1 MTFIAAGDRDGT
13 PYDRCPPG
21 LRGSD
26 NLIAD
31 SVSSVHTFPRKKKK
45 KRKEKG
51 RIKNWT
57 DDACGSRELI
67 LFFVTFRR
75 KSCRIGVY

>member
-1 MTFIAAGDRDGT
+1 MELFFFFFFHTHYHDIDFQTVGVRRSRDTLMTFIAAGDRDGT

-45 KRKEKG
+45 GKRKE
-51 RIKNWT
+51 
-57 DDACGSRELI
+57 E
-67 LFFVTFRR
+67 
-75 KSCRIGVY
+75 